1 MSTPV
6 PPSNPAELISG
17 LLDRGY
23 VSATR
28 PTVNAIVNGTSSG
41 IIQTRLDQLE
51 AEAARLAEAGE
62 TFTRDNPVVRSLIAD
77 LDDELRR
84 QGRLINQAA
93 PNLVQSGSN
102 AAGTITRQ
110 LALPGMSNQQLEVMG
125 VRWNVPDPEAVNR
138 AVGYL
143 NGDAWA
149 SELARYSNGTLDV
162 INQHILNGIIEG
174 RGPLAIVREARQLAE
189 DLPIARANNL
199 MRTLQLSSYRNAT
212 AVYQLANADIANE
225 IIRIATR
232 DDRTCL
238 CCIALS
244 GKRYPVGTVIQD
256 HHQGRCTSVL
266 VVNGRTLNVPT
277 GAEWFNGL
285 PEDRQLA
292 IAGPGALEALQS
304 GRATMDDFVTTYDDP
319 VFGTMVRQ
327 ASLEAAVGNRAA

>member
-1 MSTPV
+1 MTTPI
-6 PPSNPAELISG
+6 PPNPTELISG

-28 PTVNAIVNGTSSG
+28 PTISAISSG
-41 IIQTRLDQLE
+41 VTSGRIDTRLNQLE
-51 AEAARLAEAGE
+51 AEAARLAELGE
-62 TFTRDNPVVRSLIAD
+62 TFTADNPIARALLAD

-84 QGRLINQAA
+84 QAGLINRAG
-93 PNLVQSGSN
+93 PGLVESGSN

-110 LALPGMSNQQLEVMG
+110 LALPGFSNQQLEVMG
-125 VRWNVPDPEAVNR
+125 IRWNVPDPEAINR

-143 NGDAWA
+143 GSDAWTT
-149 SELARYSNGTLDV
+149 ELSRYADGTLDV
-162 INQHILNGIIEG
+162 INNHILNGIVQG
-174 RGPLAIVREARQLAE
+174 RGPLAIAREARQLTE

-199 MRTLQLSSYRNAT
+199 MRTLQLSSYRQAT
-212 AVYQLANADIANE
+212 AVHQLANADIADE

-238 CCIALS
+238 CCIALH

-266 VVNGRTLNVPT
+266 AVRGRTLNVPT
-277 GAEWFNGL
+277 GEQWFDSL
-285 PEDRQLA
+285 PEDRQLQ
-292 IAGPGALEALQS
+292 IAGPGNFEALKS
-304 GRATMDDFVTTYDDP
+304 GKVKLADFVQTYDDP

-327 ASLEAAVGNRAA
+327 ASLQAVTGRAA